1 MKGKWEIE
9 WIDEWEKKR
18 TNKLPNEQALRTM
31 FATLVKQGPYDPTM
45 ATSVKTSLKN
55 RLCILLDVF
64 AIIPIRPV
72 T

>member
-31 FATLVKQGPYDPTM
+31 FAKLVK
-45 ATSVKTSLKN
+45 
-55 RLCILLDVF
+55 
-64 AIIPIRPV
+64 
-72 T
+72 